1 MLTFAGMYF
10 VNAIFLYNKLRWASV
25 ISNDAVNLE
34 FGGAFLKNWLLVIR
48 LCQNFRF
55 YIYSFKDACSVCSK
69 VWCLLIKVALK
80 VKPNLGGRILFL
92 FPKVH
97 SSKDLPSLFGLFW
110 VAVTCSGVCFLCD
123 SWKCKRIPGE
133 KHTNRTASSDAV
145 SSFKSK
151 YLVFPFEATLT
162 GLSRW
167 I

>member
-1 MLTFAGMYF
+1 MQFSHITSFVELVLSAMMLSTLNLVVPSLRIGCLWSDFVKTFGF
-10 VNAIFLYNKLRWASV
+10 TSKVK
-25 ISNDAVNLE
+25 E
-34 FGGAFLKNWLLVIR
+34 T
-48 LCQNFRF
+48 
-55 YIYSFKDACSVCSK
+55 ACSVCSK
-69 VWCLLIKVALK
+69 VWCLLLKVALK

-110 VAVTCSGVCFLCD
+110 VAVTCSGVCFRCD
-123 SWKCKRIPGE
+123 SWKCKRISGE
-133 KHTNRTASSDAV
+133 KQTNRTASSDAV
-145 SSFKSK
+145 CSFKSK